1 MSCLL
6 QKQPR
11 ALRIRPAWHMLIRNT
26 KLPAIYHNWRGDLL
40 LFLATLICDSSVCL
54 VCHKQTSPA
63 SRVGVAVRGQR
74 CSCYKLIII
83 CAPFILRA
91 AGRRRRQ
98 QQQQTASSRALQMRD
113 EWPRKLARLGSRMN
127 DTHWMDG
134 FVSNRWIAL
143 ARSSSS
149 QQQQQQQRNP
159 TDLFS
164 SVRSFFCWLF
174 FYLFSGRRC
183 ANLAI
188 CLSILCL
195 ACCGH
200 LPTLSLPLPLP
211 LPHACSV
218 WALSD
223 Q

>member
-1 MSCLL
+1 MSCL
-6 QKQPR
+6 PR

-26 KLPAIYHNWRGDLL
+26 TLPAIYHNWRGDLL
-40 LFLATLICDSSVCL
+40 FFFLTTLSCDSSVCL

-63 SRVGVAVRGQR
+63 SRVGVAVRGHH
-74 CSCYKLIII
+74 CPCYKLIII

-91 AGRRRRQ
+91 AGQRRR
-98 QQQQTASSRALQMRD
+98 QQTASSRALQMRD

-127 DTHWMDG
+127 DTPWMDG

-143 ARSSSS
+143 ARSSS
-149 QQQQQQQRNP
+149 QQQQQGNP

-164 SVRSFFCWLF
+164 AVRSLF
-174 FYLFSGRRC
+174 LLFVLLSVFGRRC

-200 LPTLSLPLPLP
+200 WQTLSLLPSPSL
-211 LPHACSV
+211 
-218 WALSD
+218 LSCLRIKWPIKIT
-223 Q
+223 